1 MPRAIVYASDPAR
14 VRTADVDGGDNDAYL
29 SKLTKYVPAEV
40 LAFFV
45 PTYANLPA
53 NAERWHWTVFGIGL
67 AATLGYTL
75 ATRMREHGKVG
86 PWYHYILTGIAFAG
100 WASSVTAAGTDL
112 VGLDPAIAPTILS
125 ITVLMVPLADD
136 LLTRFWPPAA

>member
-67 AATLGYTL
+67 ATLFRFWAY
-75 ATRMREHGKVG
+75 RRFV
-86 PWYHYILTGIAFAG
+86 FAG
-100 WASSVTAAGTDL
+100 ELEADATSADTDAAAR
-112 VGLDPAIAPTILS
+112 P
-125 ITVLMVPLADD
+125 
-136 LLTRFWPPAA
+136 

>member
-1 MPRAIVYASDPAR
+1 MPRAIVYADDPGR
-14 VRTADVDGGDNDAYL
+14 VRTADAESGDSDAYL

-53 NAERWHWTVFGIGL
+53 TAARWHWVVFGIGL
-67 AATLGYTL
+67 AATMGYTL
-75 ATRMREHGKVG
+75 ATRMREQGKPG
-86 PWYHYILTGIAFAG
+86 PWYHYALTAIAFAG

-112 VGLDPAIAPTILS
+112 VGLDPAVAPTILS
-125 ITVLMVPLADD
+125 ITVLLVPLADD
-136 LLTRFWPPAA
+136 LLSRFWPAAA